1 MRYFLLMRIGDRR
14 HGSISA
20 VCMAGVPRRVCIS
33 RSRGPAIP
41 KVSSAKM
48 LGENK
53 LGLLVLL
60 EESCWSLQVSAEVC
74 NEPIIATSARDACIL
89 T

>member
-1 MRYFLLMRIGDRR
+1 
-14 HGSISA
+14 
-20 VCMAGVPRRVCIS
+20 
-33 RSRGPAIP
+33 
-41 KVSSAKM
+41 M